1 MRELFDQA
9 AFRAGWRAAR
19 SGVPH
24 HENPLQ
30 AGALRRFARQWG
42 CGWSAAVESSCRY
55 VSDWERAAA

>member
-19 SGVPH
+19 SGAPN

-30 AGALRRFARQWG
+30 AGALRRFARQRD
-42 CGWSAAVESSCRY
+42 CGWSAAVESSSRH
-55 VSDWERAAA
+55 VSDWKRMAA